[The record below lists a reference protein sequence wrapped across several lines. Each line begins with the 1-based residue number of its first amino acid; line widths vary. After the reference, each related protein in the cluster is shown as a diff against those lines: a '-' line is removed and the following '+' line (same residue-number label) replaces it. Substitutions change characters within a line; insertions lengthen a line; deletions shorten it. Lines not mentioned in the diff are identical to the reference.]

1 LKEAISYFFT
11 GELKKVFQESDKKY
25 QPHFS
30 MWKLPGRKLIFNID
44 NLNNVRG
51 FGMENAIN

>member
-1 LKEAISYFFT
+1 
-11 GELKKVFQESDKKY
+11 
-25 QPHFS
+25 

-44 NLNNVRG
+44 HLNNVRG